1 MNAPASR
8 HQLTSGPV
16 GRTLLLFA
24 LPVLAGNVLQSLNVS
39 VNAIWIGHFL
49 GEAALTAASN
59 ANIVLFFLLGV
70 VFGVA
75 MAATILVGQCV
86 GAGDWDRA
94 KRVVGTSA
102 AFFAAISLAVA
113 LAGFALAPQVLG
125 WMRTPVDA
133 QPYAIAYLRI
143 IFLALPFM
151 YFYTFLMMTLRGAGD
166 SKTPFL
172 FLLLSVA
179 LDITLN
185 PLLIFGVGPLPRM
198 GIAGSALATLIAQLT
213 SLAALL
219 AWLYRKRHPLLLH
232 RGEAQYLRIDREILR
247 ALVVKGVPMGMQ
259 MVVISSSALV
269 MISLVNAYGSQT
281 TAAFGAASQLWTYI
295 QMPALAIGAAVSS
308 MAAQNVGAQRWDRV
322 ARTAGVGVLFNFAL
336 TGTLVAIVYLF
347 NRAALGIFLPHDA
360 AGLATAQHLNA
371 IVVWSFLFFGVSFVL
386 FGVVRA
392 TGAVVPPLVMLFV
405 SLWLVRI
412 PFAELLQRRLGADAI
427 WWSFPLGSLTLL
439 VIAFLYYRYG
449 GWREARMLA
458 PAPAGGA

>member
-102 AFFAAISLAVA
+102 AFFATISLAVA

-151 YFYTFLMMTLRGAGD
+151 YF
-166 SKTPFL
+166 
-172 FLLLSVA
+172 
-179 LDITLN
+179 
-185 PLLIFGVGPLPRM
+185 
-198 GIAGSALATLIAQLT
+198 
-213 SLAALL
+213 
-219 AWLYRKRHPLLLH
+219 
-232 RGEAQYLRIDREILR
+232 
-247 ALVVKGVPMGMQ
+247 
-259 MVVISSSALV
+259 
-269 MISLVNAYGSQT
+269 
-281 TAAFGAASQLWTYI
+281 
-295 QMPALAIGAAVSS
+295 
-308 MAAQNVGAQRWDRV
+308 
-322 ARTAGVGVLFNFAL
+322 
-336 TGTLVAIVYLF
+336 
-347 NRAALGIFLPHDA
+347 
-360 AGLATAQHLNA
+360 
-371 IVVWSFLFFGVSFVL
+371 
-386 FGVVRA
+386 
-392 TGAVVPPLVMLFV
+392 
-405 SLWLVRI
+405 
-412 PFAELLQRRLGADAI
+412 
-427 WWSFPLGSLTLL
+427 
-439 VIAFLYYRYG
+439 
-449 GWREARMLA
+449 
-458 PAPAGGA
+458 